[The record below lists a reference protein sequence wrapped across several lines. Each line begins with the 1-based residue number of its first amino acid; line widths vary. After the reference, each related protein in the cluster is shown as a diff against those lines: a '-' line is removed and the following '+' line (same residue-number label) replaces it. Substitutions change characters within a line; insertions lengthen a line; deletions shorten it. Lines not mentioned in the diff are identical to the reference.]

1 MHELIS
7 YRDNRFDGQA
17 TVYTCSCGYECGAK
31 YWMDYHIKTQNG
43 INKCDMCNGPLSPK
57 GRPHNCPGDVM

>member
-31 YWMDYHIKTQNG
+31 YWMDYHIKTQNEDG
-43 INKCDMCNGPLSPK
+43 
-57 GRPHNCPGDVM
+57 